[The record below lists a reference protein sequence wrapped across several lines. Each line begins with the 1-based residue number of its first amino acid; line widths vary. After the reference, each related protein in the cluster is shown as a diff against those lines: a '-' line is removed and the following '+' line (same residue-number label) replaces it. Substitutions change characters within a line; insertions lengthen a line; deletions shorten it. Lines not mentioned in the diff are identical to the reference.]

1 MLHTKHKV
9 NTDTLMRYID
19 NCYKNGVKVN
29 IDVHRYTY
37 FS

>member
-1 MLHTKHKV
+1 MLHTKIKV
-9 NTDTLMRYID
+9 NTDTLMRYIG

-29 IDVHRYTY
+29 IDVDRYTC